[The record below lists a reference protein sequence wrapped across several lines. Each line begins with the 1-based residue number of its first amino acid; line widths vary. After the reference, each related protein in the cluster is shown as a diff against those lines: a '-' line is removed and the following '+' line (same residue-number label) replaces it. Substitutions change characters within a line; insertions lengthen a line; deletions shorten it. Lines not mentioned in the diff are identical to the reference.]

1 MNVIVSK
8 LTKWHISS
16 IRGNYV
22 RTQTTIFPD
31 GKEREIMIFSG
42 EKALYL
48 GQCTILR
55 KIIIHEGILDNNLLF
70 YYVLSHEFAHSK
82 QWWGEFI
89 IPLILLLPI
98 SCFLFI
104 SSFTNLFLATIQPN
118 LNNLVTSIE
127 GILISAL
134 LFAIPCGFSWI
145 MELNAEFAAIKKVG
159 VLPFM
164 EIKNGP
170 KLLKHDFCSNV
181 IVFMTHPPTKVTIKL
196 WRWFNKDK
204 NG

>member
-82 QWWGEFI
+82 QWWEVFI

-98 SCFLFI
+98 SLCLLMLSLF
-104 SSFTNLFLATIQPN
+104 NLFLATIELN
-118 LNNLVTSIE
+118 LYNLLVSIA
-127 GILISAL
+127 GILVSGL
-134 LFAIPCGFSWI
+134 LFAVPCGFSWI
-145 MELNAEFAAIKKVG
+145 MELNADFAAIKKVG
-159 VLPFM
+159 LQTFID
-164 EIKNGP
+164 IKNAP
-170 KLLKHDFCSNV
+170 KLLKRNFYSN
-181 IVFMTHPPTKVTIKL
+181 IIIFMTHPPTKFTIKL
-196 WRWFNKDK
+196 WRLLHKHED
-204 NG
+204 